1 MFPYSSAVMFL
12 AVSFAGISISAK
24 DYRLT
29 SPGENLKVK
38 EDFFGAV
45 SEKSGTACSDPVVGN
60 RRPCTVAG
68 EVTSGGVGVPDV
80 CVTDGFS
87 VVVTDEEGRYSLHAD
102 PEAGFVYL
110 SVPSGYRVDTGGS
123 GSPVF
128 YRSIAEE
135 KKRKESDSSDTLTVD
150 FSLSV
155 AAGDENRHI
164 FALWADIQRRF
175 LPYVRA
181 DLLFF

>member
-1 MFPYSSAVMFL
+1 M
-12 AVSFAGISISAK
+12 
-24 DYRLT
+24 
-29 SPGENLKVK
+29 
-38 EDFFGAV
+38 
-45 SEKSGTACSDPVVGN
+45 
-60 RRPCTVAG
+60 AG

-155 AAGDENRHI
+155 AGDENRHI
-164 FALWADIQRRF
+164 FALWADIQRHF
-175 LPYVRA
+175 LPYVRT